1 MKQPEIRVAG
11 KRLLVGR
18 ITAAYG
24 IKGWV
29 KIFSYTQPVE
39 QILNYRPWSLA
50 AEGPGELEIEE
61 GRVHGKGVIA
71 RLKGCN
77 TRNQAEAEIG
87 QEIWVDREMLPELEG
102 DAYYWYQLEGLEVI
116 NIDGDKLGR
125 IDHLMGSGAGDIM
138 SVRYLQAAEQGSDGK
153 QEVEKD
159 RLIPFVM
166 EEVVKQVDLESGQV
180 IVDWA
185 ADW

>member
-1 MKQPEIRVAG
+1 
-11 KRLLVGR
+11 
-18 ITAAYG
+18 
-24 IKGWV
+24 
-29 KIFSYTQPVE
+29 
-39 QILNYRPWSLA
+39 
-50 AEGPGELEIEE
+50 
-61 GRVHGKGVIA
+61 
-71 RLKGCN
+71 
-77 TRNQAEAEIG
+77 
-87 QEIWVDREMLPELEG
+87 
-102 DAYYWYQLEGLEVI
+102 
-116 NIDGDKLGR
+116 
-125 IDHLMGSGAGDIM
+125 MGSGAGDIM